1 MSQIT
6 LQGKQQALMR
16 VAASRVAMLDAVSA
30 TRGHAVACVNALPV
44 SPATVLKLG
53 AAAGAAAS
61 VMGAMAGW
69 RRKKK
74 VAEQK
79 AVKPNSSLGMLLQLA
94 LQLATPVLLPR
105 LQQYLQKSGTKSV
118 APGCSMDL

>member
-16 VAASRVAMLDAVSA
+16 VAASRVAVLDAVSA
-30 TRGHAVACVNALPV
+30 TRGHAAACVKALPV

-61 VMGAMAGW
+61 VMGAMAGL

-74 VAEQK
+74 AAEQK
-79 AVKPNSSLGMLLQLA
+79 AAKPNSSLGMLLQLA
-94 LQLATPVLLPR
+94 VQLATPVLLPK
-105 LQQYLQKSGTKSV
+105 LQQYVQNMGAKSS